1 METIIYGRISTNSQ
15 NSERQESKELKSFID
30 KCSGTIPFAER
41 PQAKKLLKYCES
53 NEVQVQVLD
62 IDRLGRNL
70 ADILLTIETFKTKKV
85 EVFISSLGVSS
96 SSPLFETI
104 IGIFG
109 TVAQLEKNLIKERT
123 KAGIEIAKLQGK
135 FKGRAVGS
143 VMTDE
148 AILNKYDDVVEA
160 LKTNRNISKVA
171 YITKRNR
178 ATVYKVLKAIENKKT
193 SKEKRN
199 SHEDFKDLF
208 N

>member
-1 METIIYGRISTNSQ
+1 METIVYGRISTNNQ
-15 NSERQESKELKSFID
+15 NSERQESEGKKLFID

-41 PQAKKLLKYCES
+41 PEAKKLLKYCKA
-53 NEVQVQVLD
+53 NEVEVEVLD

-70 ADILLTIETFKTKKV
+70 SDILNTIEAFKKDKI
-85 EVFISSLGVSS
+85 EVHIKSLGVSS

-135 FKGRAVGS
+135 YLGRAVGS
-143 VMTDE
+143 VQTNE
-148 AILNKYDDVVEA
+148 AILEKYKDVVEA
-160 LKTNRNISKVA
+160 LKTNKNISKVA
-171 YITKRNR
+171 FITKRNR
-178 ATVYKVLKAIENKKT
+178 ATVYKVLKAIESKKP
-193 SKEKRN
+193 SNEKRN

>member
-1 METIIYGRISTNSQ
+1 METIIYGRISTENQ
-15 NSERQESKELKSFID
+15 NSERQQSEGLKSFID
-30 KCSGTIPFAER
+30 KCSGTIPFDER
-41 PQAKKLLKYCES
+41 PQAKKLLKYCEV
-53 NEVQVQVLD
+53 NEVRIQVLD

-70 ADILLTIETFKTKKV
+70 ADILKTIETFKNKNI

-123 KAGIEIAKLQGK
+123 RAGIELAKLQGK

-148 AILNKYDDVVEA
+148 AILKKFDNVAKA
-160 LKTNRNISKVA
+160 LKTIKNISEVA
-171 YITKRNR
+171 DITKHSR
-178 ATVYKVLKAIENKKT
+178 ATVYKVKKAMESKKT
-193 SKEKRN
+193 LNK
-199 SHEDFKDLF
+199 
-208 N
+208 